1 MVEHLLSVIRSYV
14 DSLVLPPPPKKK
26 KKKNSTRKDKEREQE
41 ELSWRPTKFPVTSEG
56 LVAGEGR
63 GSVDPG
69 V

>member
-14 DSLVLPPPPKKK
+14 DSLVLPPPHTH

-41 ELSWRPTKFPVTSEG
+41 ELSWRPTKFLVTSKG